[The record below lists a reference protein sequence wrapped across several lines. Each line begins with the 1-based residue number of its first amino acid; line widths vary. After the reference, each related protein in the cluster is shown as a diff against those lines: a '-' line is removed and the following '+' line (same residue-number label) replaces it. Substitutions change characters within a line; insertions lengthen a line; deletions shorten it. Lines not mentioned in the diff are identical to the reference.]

1 VSERKS
7 LLVLLPGNPVNA
19 SWCSAWTFLLC
30 HLSSKYKVEL
40 RGACSNNI
48 YITRH
53 VLALEAEALM
63 PDYVLMIDSDNIA
76 TVDAFES
83 LMAQMEGYPMVDILG
98 AWYYFENSKGIR
110 IAAGSFPATD
120 DNLVTPEQIAAA
132 TELMEV
138 GFIGFGFCLMRG
150 QVFQDTAPEHFRPVL
165 DPHSE
170 FGFMTDDAGF
180 CFLAAQRGHKTYL
193 HPFVRV
199 EHLKTMQVP
208 APAGKKEKEE
218 NGNHSNTSGDGS
230 ELQKLEHHSSGH

>member
-19 SWCSAWTFLLC
+19 SWCSAWTHLLC
-30 HLSSKYKVEL
+30 HLTQKFNVVL

-53 VLALEAEALM
+53 VLALEAEKLQ
-63 PDYVLMIDSDNIA
+63 PDYVLMIDSDNI
-76 TVDAFES
+76 VSIDAFES
-83 LMAQMEGYPMVDILG
+83 LMAQMEAYPSVSILG
-98 AWYYFENSKGIR
+98 AWYYFQNSKGIQ
-110 IAAGSFPATD
+110 IAAGGLPATTD
-120 DNLVTPEQIAAA
+120 QLVTPEQIAAA

-150 QVFQDTAPEHFRPVL
+150 QVFQDTAPEHFRPIL
-165 DPHSE
+165 DPDSE

-180 CFLAAQRGHKTYL
+180 CFLARQRGHKTYL

-199 EHLKTMQVP
+199 EHLKTQYVP
-208 APAGKKEKEE
+208 APAGKSKGENE

-230 ELQKLEHHSSGH
+230 ELQKLEHHLS